1 MSRKRRIVAWIAA
14 SGLAVLVGLALS
26 AAWMMRPASLK
37 RLVEDGLASQ
47 LNLDTSVEHISVQF
61 LPRPRVSGKALT
73 LRVRERPDLP
83 PFISI
88 GTFWV
93 DVGLLSI
100 MRRHVGTVHVDG
112 LEIIVPPR
120 QDGGQPAE
128 TASAGRKD
136 HGVVVDHLVAHDA
149 KLSFVR
155 KRPDRLPLMFRIHEL
170 KVEDIGFD
178 RPIPFYAR
186 LTNPIPEGMVET
198 RGTFGPWRRDD
209 GTQTALSGEYTF
221 LNANLATINGIG
233 GTLQSTGRYEGE
245 LTQIA
250 AYGSTYTPDFSLE
263 LGGKPLPLS
272 TTFHAVIDGT
282 NGSTELVSVNA
293 KLLNTPITTSGSI
306 TNLDGPG
313 RHDLKLDVTIDAGRI
328 EDILA
333 LAIDTPDPM
342 LRGDLSLRS
351 TFALPP
357 GKTKV
362 PQRLAMR
369 GQFGLGAA
377 TFTDSQVQ
385 AKLQELSRRS
395 QGKEEDEPMLRVLT
409 NLTGQFTV
417 DSGVLT
423 LSRLSFSVPGAT
435 VRLAGTYGLDSGAID
450 FRGTLRMQAGMS
462 DVVGGFKSI
471 FLKPFNPL
479 FRKDSAGT
487 WLPIKITGTRE
498 APKMG
503 IEMGKILK
511 RGS

>member
-1 MSRKRRIVAWIAA
+1 MSKKRRILLWSAA
-14 SGLAVLVGLALS
+14 SSLAVLVGLTIA

-37 RLVEDGLASQ
+37 RLVEQGLSSQ
-47 LNLDTSVEHISVQF
+47 MNLDTSVEQITVQF
-61 LPRPRVSGKALT
+61 LPWPRVSGRALT
-73 LRVRERPDLP
+73 MRVPGRPDIP

-100 MRRHVGTVHVDG
+100 MRRHVDTVHVDG
-112 LEIIVPPR
+112 LEIVVPPR
-120 QDGGQPAE
+120 QEASPAAD
-128 TASAGRKD
+128 TPSTRRKD
-136 HGVVVDHLVAHDA
+136 HGIVVDHLVAHDA
-149 KLSFVR
+149 TLSFVR
-155 KRPDRLPLMFRIHEL
+155 KRADRTPLMFRIHEL
-170 KVEDIGFD
+170 NVDDIGFD

-221 LNANLATINGIG
+221 LDADLATINGIG
-233 GTLQSTGRYEGE
+233 GTLHSIGRYEGE
-245 LTQIA
+245 LTRIA
-250 AYGSTYTPDFSLE
+250 AYGSTNTSDFSLE
-263 LGGKPLPLS
+263 LGGRPLPLT

-282 NGSTELVSVNA
+282 NGTTELVNVNA
-293 KLLNTPITTSGSI
+293 RLLNTPIRTKGSI

-313 RHDLKLDVTIDAGRI
+313 RHDLKLDVMIEAGRI

-342 LRGDLSLRS
+342 LRGNLSLRS

-369 GQFGLGAA
+369 GHFGLGAA

-395 QGKEEDEPMLRVLT
+395 QGKEKDEEMLRVLT

-417 DSGVLT
+417 EAGILT
-423 LSRLSFSVPGAT
+423 LSRLSFSVPGST
-435 VRLAGTYGLDSGAID
+435 VQLAGTYGLDSGAID
-450 FRGTLRMQAGMS
+450 FRGTLRMEAKMS

-479 FRKDSAGT
+479 FRKDGAGT
-487 WLPIKITGTRE
+487 VLPIKITGTRD

-503 IEMGKILK
+503 VEVGKIFK

>member
-1 MSRKRRIVAWIAA
+1 
-14 SGLAVLVGLALS
+14 
-26 AAWMMRPASLK
+26 
-37 RLVEDGLASQ
+37 
-47 LNLDTSVEHISVQF
+47 
-61 LPRPRVSGKALT
+61 
-73 LRVRERPDLP
+73 
-83 PFISI
+83 
-88 GTFWV
+88 
-93 DVGLLSI
+93 
-100 MRRHVGTVHVDG
+100 
-112 LEIIVPPR
+112 
-120 QDGGQPAE
+120 
-128 TASAGRKD
+128 
-136 HGVVVDHLVAHDA
+136 
-149 KLSFVR
+149 
-155 KRPDRLPLMFRIHEL
+155 
-170 KVEDIGFD
+170 
-178 RPIPFYAR
+178 
-186 LTNPIPEGMVET
+186 
-198 RGTFGPWRRDD
+198 
-209 GTQTALSGEYTF
+209 
-221 LNANLATINGIG
+221 
-233 GTLQSTGRYEGE
+233 
-245 LTQIA
+245 
-250 AYGSTYTPDFSLE
+250 
-263 LGGKPLPLS
+263 
-272 TTFHAVIDGT
+272 
-282 NGSTELVSVNA
+282 
-293 KLLNTPITTSGSI
+293 LNTPITTRGSI

-313 RHDLKLDVTIDAGRI
+313 RHDLKLDVTIEAGRI

-395 QGKEEDEPMLRVLT
+395 QGKEKDEPMLRVLT

-450 FRGTLRMQAGMS
+450 FRGTLRMEAGMS

-487 WLPIKITGTRE
+487 LLPIKITGTRK